1 MPVEKLMTEVIP
13 FRGLRYDTKKIVIAK
28 AVAPPYDVI
37 SSGEREQYR
46 AYPYN
51 ICHLILPGADYEGAA
66 RIFSEWQKEK
76 FLIQDNSP
84 SFYLYA
90 QEYLD
95 QGNKKKRLGCMGL
108 LRLQETEGS
117 SVLPHE
123 QTLSK
128 PKEDRFTL
136 IRTVQANLSPIFGII
151 EDQDRLFVKTLKEY
165 TDQHPAPVQIEIA
178 GVQHEFWQ
186 VSDPAI
192 VHSIQEALTG
202 EKILIADGHHR
213 YESALA
219 YRSEQ
224 RRLHTHPRPGGVW
237 VGVRGGLDPNAPYE
251 FVMMHFVSAKDQGLT
266 IWPFHRVLQGG
277 RTSQKEGIIRELSNY
292 FQVYNVSSSQLLTE
306 LEKGRGTARRAPT
319 FGLYLRGRKTY
330 LLTLQHNSA
339 ANAFLSELPAPMRQL
354 DVSVLHTIVL
364 KQILDHP
371 IDEEHIFFTP
381 NAELAIEKVEDHNYE
396 MAFLLNPTPIE
407 QIYSIAGAGARLPQK
422 STYFYPKL
430 LSGLVINKL

>member
-1 MPVEKLMTEVIP
+1 MPVEKLATEVIP
-13 FRGLRYDTKKIVIAK
+13 FRGVRYDTKKVDITK

-37 SSGEREQYR
+37 SSVEREQYR

-66 RIFSEWQKEK
+66 RIFNEWQQKK
-76 FLIQDNSP
+76 ILIQDSP
-84 SFYLYA
+84 SFYFYS

-95 QGNKKKRLGCMGL
+95 QGIKKKRLGCMGL

-128 PKEDRFTL
+128 PKEDRFAL

-151 EDQDRLFVKTLKEY
+151 EDQDRLFVKTIKEY
-165 TDQHPAPVQIEIA
+165 TDQHPAPVQMDIQ
-178 GVQHEFWQ
+178 GVKHEFWQ
-186 VSDPAI
+186 VSDPES
-192 VHSIQEALTG
+192 VRLVGEALAG

-224 RRLHTHPRPGGVW
+224 RRFHQPPLPS
-237 VGVRGGLDPNAPYE
+237 APYE
-251 FVMMHFVSAKDQGLT
+251 FVLMHFVSAKDQGLT

-277 RTSQKEGIIRELSNY
+277 RTSQKEVIIRELNGY
-292 FQVYNVSSSQLLTE
+292 FDIKNVSSHQLLAQLAE
-306 LEKGRGTARRAPT
+306 QKGNRPS
-319 FGLYLRGRKTY
+319 FGLYLKGRKSY
-330 LLTLQHNSA
+330 LLTLQRNSA
-339 ANAFLSELPAPMRQL
+339 ANALLSELPPPMRQL

-371 IDEEHIFFTP
+371 VDEEHIYFTP
-381 NAELAIEKVEDHNYE
+381 DAQKAIDQVERNGYE
-396 MAFLLNPTPIE
+396 MALLLNPTPIE
-407 QIYSIAGAGARLPQK
+407 QIYSIAGAGTRLPQK

>member
-1 MPVEKLMTEVIP
+1 MPVEKLATEVVP
-13 FRGLRYDTKKIVIAK
+13 FRGVRYDTEKVDIAK

-37 SSGEREQYR
+37 SSHEREQYR

-51 ICHLILPGADYEGAA
+51 ICHLILPGADYDGAA
-66 RIFSEWQKEK
+66 RLFTEWQKKK
-76 FLIQDNSP
+76 FLIQDDSP

-95 QGNKKKRLGCMGL
+95 QGILKKRLGCMGL
-108 LRLQETEGS
+108 LRLQEIEGG

-136 IRTVQANLSPIFGII
+136 LRTVQANLSPIFGIV

-165 TDQHPAPVQIEIA
+165 TDQHPAQVHMDIQE
-178 GVQHEFWQ
+178 VKHEFWQ
-186 VSDPAI
+186 VSDLTT
-192 VHSIQEALTG
+192 VHLIGEALAG
-202 EKILIADGHHR
+202 QKILIADGHHR

-219 YRSEQ
+219 YRSE
-224 RRLHTHPRPGGVW
+224 RRRQSAKEEP
-237 VGVRGGLDPNAPYE
+237 DAPYE

-266 IWPFHRVLQGG
+266 ILPFHRVLKGG
-277 RTSQKEGIIRELSNY
+277 RTSQKEGILREINCY
-292 FQVYNVSSSQLLTE
+292 FEARNLPPNQMILE
-306 LEKGRGTARRAPT
+306 LNQRRGVRPYAPT
-319 FGLYLRGRKTY
+319 FGFYLKGRKSY

-339 ANAFLSELPAPMRQL
+339 TNALLSELPTLMRQL
-354 DVSVLHTIVL
+354 DVSVLHTLVL

-371 IDEEHIFFTP
+371 IDEDHIFFTP
-381 NAELAIEKVEDHNYE
+381 NAELTVEKVEQHDYE

-407 QIYSIAGAGARLPQK
+407 QIYSIAGTGTRLPQK

>member
-1 MPVEKLMTEVIP
+1 MPVEKLTTEVIP
-13 FRGLRYDTKKIVIAK
+13 FRGLRYDAKKVDIAK
-28 AVAPPYDVI
+28 AIAPPYDVI

-46 AYPYN
+46 SYPYN

-66 RIFSEWQKEK
+66 RIFGEWQKK
-76 FLIQDNSP
+76 KILIQDDAP

-95 QGNKKKRLGCMGL
+95 NGVKKKRLGCMGS

-151 EDQDRLFVKTLKEY
+151 EDQDRLFVKTIKEY

-178 GVQHEFWQ
+178 GVRHEFWQ
-186 VSDPAI
+186 VSEPA
-192 VHSIQEALTG
+192 VVRSLQEALAG

-219 YRSEQ
+219 YRSE
-224 RRLHTHPRPGGVW
+224 RRRQAGKT
-237 VGVRGGLDPNAPYE
+237 DPDAPYE
-251 FVMMHFVSAKDQGLT
+251 FVLMHFVSAKDQGLT

-277 RTSQKEGIIRELSNY
+277 RTSQKEGIIRELNGY
-292 FQVYNVSSSQLLTE
+292 FAVHNVPPSQLLME
-306 LEKGRGTARRAPT
+306 LEKGRGGSRTTPT
-319 FGLYLRGRKTY
+319 FGLYLRGRKSY
-330 LLTLQHNSA
+330 ILTLQHNSA
-339 ANAFLSELPAPMRQL
+339 ANALLSELPPPMRQL

-371 IDEEHIFFTP
+371 IDEEHIYFTP
-381 NAELAIEKVEDHNYE
+381 DPQKAIDQVERNGYE

-407 QIYSIAGAGARLPQK
+407 QIYSIAGAGTRLPQK

-430 LSGLVINKL
+430 LSGLVINKLS

>member
-1 MPVEKLMTEVIP
+1 MPVEKLITEVIP
-13 FRGLRYDTKKIVIAK
+13 FRGLRYDTKKVEIAK
-28 AVAPPYDVI
+28 AIAPPYDVI

-66 RIFSEWQKEK
+66 RIFDEWQKK
-76 FLIQDNSP
+76 KILIQDDAP

-90 QEYLD
+90 QEYMD
-95 QGNKKKRLGCMGL
+95 NGVKKKRLGCMGS

-136 IRTVQANLSPIFGII
+136 LRTVQANLSPIFGII
-151 EDQDRLFVKTLKEY
+151 EDQDRLFVKTIKEY
-165 TDQHPAPVQIEIA
+165 TDQHPAPVGIEIA
-178 GVQHEFWQ
+178 GVRHEFWQ
-186 VSDPAI
+186 VSDPS
-192 VHSIQEALTG
+192 VVRSLQDALVG

-219 YRSEQ
+219 YRSE
-224 RRLHTHPRPGGVW
+224 RRRQAGKT
-237 VGVRGGLDPNAPYE
+237 DPDAPYE
-251 FVMMHFVSAKDQGLT
+251 FVLMHFVSAKDQGLT

-277 RTSQKEGIIRELSNY
+277 RTSQKEGIIRELNGY
-292 FQVYNVSSSQLLTE
+292 FEIKNVSSHQLLAQLAE
-306 LEKGRGTARRAPT
+306 QKGKRPA
-319 FGLYLRGRKTY
+319 FGLYLKGRKSY

-339 ANAFLSELPAPMRQL
+339 ANALLSELPPPMRQL
-354 DVSVLHTIVL
+354 DVSILHTIVL

-371 IDEEHIFFTP
+371 VDEEHIYFTP
-381 NAELAIEKVEDHNYE
+381 DAQKAIDQVERNGYE
-396 MAFLLNPTPIE
+396 MTFLLNPTPIE
-407 QIYSIAGAGARLPQK
+407 QIYSIAGASTRLPQK

-430 LSGLVINKL
+430 LSGLVINKLS